1 MILFNRLFY
10 VFLLIGFLPVNAQN
24 YKEKQK
30 QLEAQKILIRKEI
43 DQINSLIESSKKT
56 SKNLANELEDL
67 QLKISARDKLIRINN
82 SQLNN
87 LNNIIEN
94 QNERILNLQNNL
106 ERLKSEYSKII
117 LSSYKK
123 KSPELKLM
131 FLFASENINQAFNRF
146 QYFKQYSTY
155 RKKQGEKI
163 QNTQIEI
170 SKSIDS
176 LEIRKKERQLIQ
188 NENQSVKSTLI
199 NEQNQQNRLFNNLLK
214 EQKNY
219 VSEINKKEKQAKL
232 IENEIQNLIR
242 LAIAETN
249 NNSSNSFA
257 LTPEGRLISS
267 NFELNK
273 GRLPWP
279 VKSGVITRRFGTQP
293 HPIVKTT
300 TINSNGISI
309 TTSPNSIAYSVFDG
323 EVLSVYGFSGGNP
336 GVLIRH
342 GKYISNYQNLSTIFV
357 KKGDKIKANEE
368 IGIIFTNSSNG
379 KTILKF
385 NIFNE
390 LKPENPSNW
399 LDR

>member
-1 MILFNRLFY
+1 MILFNRLFFT
-10 VFLLIGFLPVNAQN
+10 FLLIGFLPINAQN
-24 YKEKQK
+24 YQEKQK
-30 QLEAQKILIRKEI
+30 QLQAQKISINKEI
-43 DQINSLIESSKKT
+43 EQINSLIESSKKT
-56 SKNLANELEDL
+56 SNNLANEIEDL
-67 QLKISARDKLIRINN
+67 QLKISARDKLIQINN

-94 QNERILNLQNNL
+94 QNERILNLQKNL
-106 ERLKSEYSKII
+106 EKLKSEYSKII
-117 LSSYKK
+117 YSSYKK
-123 KSPELKLM
+123 KSPEMKLM

-146 QYFKQYSTY
+146 QYFKQYSKY

-176 LEIRKKERQLIQ
+176 LEIRKKDRQLIQ
-188 NENQSVKSTLI
+188 NENQSVKSILI
-199 NEQNQQNRLFNNLLK
+199 NEKNQQDRLFKNLLK

-232 IENEIQNLIR
+232 IENEIQKLIR
-242 LAIAETN
+242 LAIAESN

-267 NFELNK
+267 NFESNK

-279 VKSGVITRRFGTQP
+279 VKSGVITRKFGTQP

-357 KKGDKIKANEE
+357 KKGDKIKANQE
-368 IGIIFTNSSNG
+368 IGVVFTNSSTG

>member
-106 ERLKSEYSKII
+106 KRLKSEYSKII

-219 VSEINKKEKQAKL
+219 FSEINKKEKQAKL

-267 NFELNK
+267 NFESNK

-399 LDR
+399 LDK